1 MQTGIHGGGIL
12 LFMPVFHHFNVN
24 DNIIIVSA
32 AVSVITGQ
40 IIRALART
48 SLVFTVSVT
57 VEIFGSLFAGPIRGQ
72 MTRCIFPEETGKVFA
87 MLASLECAVPIL
99 ASMIFTNV
107 YNATSGAEYPWKGTF
122 YFTSSAMMLPG
133 VILTLTVYIMLK
145 GKMVTPPVRPVEVE
159 DPVSL
164 KRLNSS
170 LHPDDF
176 QSRREELFCLSYKN
190 LVNK

>member
-32 AVSVITGQ
+32 AGSVITGQ

-145 GKMVTPPVRPVEVE
+145 GKMVTPPVRPVESQ
-159 DPVSL
+159 VSL

-176 QSRREELFCLSYKN
+176 QSKREELFCLSYKN

>member
-12 LFMPVFHHFNVN
+12 LFMPIFHHFNVN

-32 AVSVITGQ
+32 AISVITGQ

-145 GKMVTPPVRPVEVE
+145 GKMVTPPVRPVESQ
-159 DPVSL
+159 VSL

-176 QSRREELFCLSYKN
+176 QSKREELFCLSYKN

>member
-40 IIRALART
+40 VIRALART
-48 SLVFTVSVT
+48 SVVFTASVT

-72 MTRCIFPEETGKVFA
+72 MTRCILPEETGKVFA

-133 VILTLTVYIMLK
+133 VILTLTVYMMLK
-145 GKMVTPPVRPVEVE
+145 GKMVTPPIRPVESQ
-159 DPVSL
+159 VSL

-170 LHPDDF
+170 LHPDDL
-176 QSRREELFCLSYKN
+176 QSKREELFCLSYKN

>member
-12 LFMPVFHHFNVN
+12 LFMPVFHYFNVN

-32 AVSVITGQ
+32 AISVITGQ

-133 VILTLTVYIMLK
+133 VILTLTVYIMLR
-145 GKMVTPPVRPVEVE
+145 GKMVTPPVRPVESQ
-159 DPVSL
+159 VSL

-176 QSRREELFCLSYKN
+176 QSKREELFCLSYKN

>member
-32 AVSVITGQ
+32 AISVITGQ

-48 SLVFTVSVT
+48 SLIFTVSVT

-145 GKMVTPPVRPVEVE
+145 GKMVTPPIRPVESQ
-159 DPVSL
+159 VSL

-176 QSRREELFCLSYKN
+176 QSKREELFCLSYKN

>member
-40 IIRALART
+40 VIRALART
-48 SLVFTVSVT
+48 SVVFTASVT

-72 MTRCIFPEETGKVFA
+72 MTRCVFPEETGKVFA

-145 GKMVTPPVRPVEVE
+145 GRMVSPPIRPVESQ
-159 DPVSL
+159 VSL

-170 LHPDDF
+170 LHPDDL
-176 QSRREELFCLSYKN
+176 QSKREELFCLSYKN

>member
-32 AVSVITGQ
+32 AVSVIAGQ
-40 IIRALART
+40 VIRALART
-48 SLVFTVSVT
+48 SVVFTASVT

-107 YNATSGAEYPWKGTF
+107 YNATSGAEYPWKGTY

-145 GKMVTPPVRPVEVE
+145 GKMVTPPVRPVESQ
-159 DPVSL
+159 VSL

-170 LHPDDF
+170 LHPDDL
-176 QSRREELFCLSYKN
+176 QSKREELFCLSYKN